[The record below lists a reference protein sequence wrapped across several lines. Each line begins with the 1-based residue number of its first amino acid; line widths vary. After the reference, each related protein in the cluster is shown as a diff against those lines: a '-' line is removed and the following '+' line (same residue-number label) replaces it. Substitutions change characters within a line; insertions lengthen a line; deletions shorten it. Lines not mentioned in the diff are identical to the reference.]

1 MGSLLCCPL
10 RGLFQSPKKL
20 LCPHVREG
28 MTVLEPGC
36 GMGWFSLPL
45 ARIVGPSGK
54 VVCADVQ
61 PEMLEGLRRR
71 ALRAGLL
78 DRIEVVVCS
87 PSDLGVGAWE
97 GRVDLAVAL
106 LMLHEVPDVEGF
118 LRQVHAALRPGG
130 ALLVVEPRGH
140 VSREDFEASLAAAA
154 RAGFLAEDSTA
165 RRPRL
170 SALLRK
176 TGG

>member
-1 MGSLLCCPL
+1 
-10 RGLFQSPKKL
+10 
-20 LCPHVREG
+20 

-45 ARIVGPSGK
+45 ARLVGPSGK

-61 PEMLEGLRRR
+61 PEMIEGLRRR

-78 DRIEVVVCS
+78 DRIETVVCS
-87 PSDLGVGAWE
+87 PSDLGAGAWD

-106 LMLHEVPDVEGF
+106 LMLHEVPDAEGF

-140 VSREDFEASLAAAA
+140 VSRGDFETSLAAAV
-154 RAGFLAEDSTA
+154 RAGFLAEDRTV

-176 TGG
+176 AGG

>member
-1 MGSLLCCPL
+1 
-10 RGLFQSPKKL
+10 
-20 LCPHVREG
+20 

-45 ARIVGPSGK
+45 ARMVGPSGK

-61 PEMLEGLRRR
+61 PEMIEGLRRR
-71 ALRAGLL
+71 ALGAGLL
-78 DRIEVVVCS
+78 DRIETVVCS
-87 PSDLGVGAWE
+87 PSDLGVGAWD

-140 VSREDFEASLAAAA
+140 VSREDFETSLATAA
-154 RAGFLAEDSTA
+154 RAGFLAQDQTA

-170 SALLRK
+170 SAILRK